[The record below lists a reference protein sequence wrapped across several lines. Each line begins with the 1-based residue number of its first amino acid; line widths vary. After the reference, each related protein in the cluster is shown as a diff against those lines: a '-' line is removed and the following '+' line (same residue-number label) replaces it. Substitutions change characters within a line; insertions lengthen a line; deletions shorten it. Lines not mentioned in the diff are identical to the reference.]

1 MGRDERIAVQ
11 RPQHACGAQVIAPPF
26 PEFGADSIFAGQ
38 LSKMAGG
45 GNNFLFVGKPLPR
58 QHVSNRRS
66 APCIGFGGMRVFV
79 GHAID
84 AHQMRIMTLRDRS
97 RTATYVLALR
107 RGVEENGDISPDR
120 QQGLRSSSLRLSRS
134 EEHTSELQSLMRI
147 SYAVFCLKKKK

>member
-1 MGRDERIAVQ
+1 MRISDWSSDVGSSDLA
-11 RPQHACGAQVIAPPF
+11 
-26 PEFGADSIFAGQ
+26 IFAGQ

-107 RGVEENGDISPDR
+107 RGVEENG
-120 QQGLRSSSLRLSRS
+120 RS
-134 EEHTSELQSLMRI
+134 EEHTSELQSLMRN
-147 SYAVFCLKKKK
+147 S

>member
-1 MGRDERIAVQ
+1 MRISDWSSDVGSSDLA
-11 RPQHACGAQVIAPPF
+11 
-26 PEFGADSIFAGQ
+26 IFAGQ

-84 AHQMRIMTLRDRS
+84 AHQMSIMTLRDRS
-97 RTATYVLALR
+97 RTANYVLALR
-107 RGVEENGDISPDR
+107 RCVEIGRASCRER
-120 QQGLRSSSLRLSRS
+120 VCQ
-134 EEHTSELQSLMRI
+134 
-147 SYAVFCLKKKK
+147 YV

>member
-1 MGRDERIAVQ
+1 
-11 RPQHACGAQVIAPPF
+11 
-26 PEFGADSIFAGQ
+26 
-38 LSKMAGG
+38 MAGG

-84 AHQMRIMTLRDRS
+84 SHQMRIMTLRDRS

-107 RGVEENGDISPDR
+107 RGVEANGDITPAR
-120 QQGLRSSSLRLSRS
+120 QPGLTTSSLRFYSLNSA
-134 EEHTSELQSLMRI
+134 TSW
-147 SYAVFCLKKKK
+147 

>member
-1 MGRDERIAVQ
+1 
-11 RPQHACGAQVIAPPF
+11 
-26 PEFGADSIFAGQ
+26 
-38 LSKMAGG
+38 MAGG

-120 QQGLRSSSLRLSRS
+120 QQGLRSSSLRLSSISTAASWPRS
-134 EEHTSELQSLMRI
+134 EERRVGKECVSTCRYRWLQ
-147 SYAVFCLKKKK
+147 